1 MEQVNVIS
9 RPPVC
14 KILVIDDDPTGTEL
28 LLTLFRLE
36 GYQGC
41 GVENWTDPLSEVVEK
56 APDLIIM
63 DVRLSGKDGL
73 ELLRQLRSHPIPKIA
88 STPVLMMSG
97 EDHRLQS
104 RSAGANGFVDKPF
117 DWDTLRGVIERI
129 MEGIAKN

>member
-1 MEQVNVIS
+1 
-9 RPPVC
+9 VC

-36 GYQGC
+36 GYQGDS
-41 GVENWTDPLSEVVEK
+41 VQNWADPLSEIVEK
-56 APDLIIM
+56 DPDLVVM

-73 ELLRQLRSHPIPKIA
+73 ELLRQLRSHPSPDVA

-117 DWDTLRGVIERI
+117 RWDTLRGAIESI
-129 MEGIAKN
+129 MEGVLEN